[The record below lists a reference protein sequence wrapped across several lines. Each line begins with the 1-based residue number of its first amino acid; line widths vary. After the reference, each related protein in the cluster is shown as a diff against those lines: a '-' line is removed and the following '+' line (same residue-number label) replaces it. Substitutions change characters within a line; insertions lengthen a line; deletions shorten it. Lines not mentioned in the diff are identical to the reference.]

1 MQIVLIVLLAL
12 ACAVLLWRQY
22 TLEQGLHQAAR
33 RMKEQMADETTV
45 RLSLPCPSTGAEELL
60 ACLNQLLE
68 LRQEERALYRRKEQ
82 ELRRQIANVSHDLRT
97 PLTSIL
103 GYLQLLEGDGLSP
116 EKKAEYLS
124 VIEGRARTLQTF
136 IASFYD
142 LSRIEGG
149 ELPLEREQVDL
160 GRALSDQL
168 AASYGQIEEAGLD
181 MEVDIEESLP
191 PVWADSGAVTRI
203 FSNLLTN
210 ALRHGTG
217 VLTVRLYREGDA
229 IVSAFSNRADGLTEE
244 DAAHVFERFYTA
256 DKMRTGQSTGLGLAI
271 VKALAERMG
280 HTAAARWEDGVF
292 TIQVRWLCGGPR
304 RALEG
309 APTAKLLSDLRKR

>member
-1 MQIVLIVLLAL
+1 MIPALILLAL
-12 ACAVLLWRQY
+12 ACAVLIGRQL
-22 TLEQGLHQAAR
+22 TLEQGLHNAAR
-33 RMKEQMADETTV
+33 RMREQLADETTA
-45 RLSLPCPSTGAEELL
+45 RLSLPCPSAGAEELL
-60 ACLNQLLE
+60 SCLNQLL
-68 LRQEERALYRRKEQ
+68 

-116 EKKAEYLS
+116 ERKAEYLA

-136 IASFYD
+136 IAAFYD

-160 GRALSDQL
+160 RRALSDQL

-181 MEVDIEESLP
+181 MEVELADGLP
-191 PVWADSGAVTRI
+191 PVWADSGAAARI

-210 ALRHGTG
+210 ALRHGKDA
-217 VLTVRLYREGDA
+217 LSVRLYRAGNV
-229 IVSAFSNRADGLTEE
+229 IVSAFSNRAEGLTAE

-280 HTAAARWEDGVF
+280 HTTAARWEDGVF
-292 TIQVRWLCGGPR
+292 TIEVRWVI
-304 RALEG
+304 
-309 APTAKLLSDLRKR
+309 

>member
-1 MQIVLIVLLAL
+1 MKTVIIIILLVVIAVLLA
-12 ACAVLLWRQY
+12 RQY
-22 TLEQGLHQAAR
+22 TLEQGLHQAAKQMR
-33 RMKEQMADETTV
+33 AQMANETTA
-45 RLSLPCPSTGAEELL
+45 RLPLPCPSAGAEQLL
-60 ACLNQLLE
+60 VCLNDLLE
-68 LRQEERALYRRKEQ
+68 LRQAEYADYRRKEQ

-103 GYLQLLEGDGLSP
+103 GYLQLLEQEELPPD
-116 EKKAEYLS
+116 KRREYFQ

-149 ELPLEREQVDL
+149 ELPLEREKVDL
-160 GRALSDQL
+160 ARALSDQL
-168 AASYGQIEEAGLD
+168 AAAYQQIEEAGLE
-181 MEVDIEESLP
+181 MEVDMADGLP

-210 ALRHGTG
+210 ALRHGSGT
-217 VLTVRLYREGDA
+217 LSVRLYREGGC
-229 IVSAFSNRADGLTEE
+229 IVSSFTNQADGLTAE

-280 HTAAARWEDGVF
+280 HTAAARWEDGRF
-292 TIQVRWLCGGPR
+292 TVLVRW
-304 RALEG
+304 
-309 APTAKLLSDLRKR
+309 TV

>member
-1 MQIVLIVLLAL
+1 MKTAIIIVLLL
-12 ACAVLLWRQY
+12 AIAVQTVRRH
-22 TLEQGLHQAAR
+22 TLERGLRQAAR
-33 RMKEQMADETTV
+33 RMREQMADETTA
-45 RLSLPCPSTGAEELL
+45 RLALPCPSAGAEELL
-60 ACLNQLLE
+60 ICLNQLLE
-68 LRQEERALYRRKEQ
+68 LRQEERAGYRRKEQ

-103 GYLQLLEGDGLSP
+103 GYLQLLEGDGLSRS
-116 EKKAEYLS
+116 KKAEYLA

-136 IASFYD
+136 ISSFYD

-168 AASYGQIEEAGLD
+168 AVSYGQIEEAGLD
-181 MEVDIEESLP
+181 IEVDIQEGLP
-191 PVWADSGAVTRI
+191 PVWADNGAVARI

-210 ALRHGTG
+210 ALRHGAGT
-217 VLTVRLYREGDA
+217 LSVRLYREGGA
-229 IVSAFSNRADGLTEE
+229 IVSAFSNRADDLTAE
-244 DAAHVFERFYTA
+244 DAAHAFERFYTA

-292 TIQVRWLCGGPR
+292 TVEVNWRV
-304 RALEG
+304 
-309 APTAKLLSDLRKR
+309 

>member
-1 MQIVLIVLLAL
+1 MKGVAAIKIVLIILLVLLCAGL
-12 ACAVLLWRQY
+12 AVRQAI
-22 TLEQGLHQAAR
+22 LEKGLRRAAR
-33 RMKEQMADETTV
+33 RMREQMANETTA
-45 RLSLPCPSTGAEELL
+45 RLALPCPSAGAEELL
-60 ACLNQLLE
+60 SCLNQLLE

-103 GYLQLLEGDGLSP
+103 GYLQLLEGEGLP
-116 EKKAEYLS
+116 LEKRAEYLA

-136 IASFYD
+136 IAAFYD

-149 ELPLEREQVDL
+149 ELPLEREKVDL
-160 GRALSDQL
+160 SRALSDQL
-168 AASYGQIEEAGLD
+168 AAAYEQIEAAGLAV
-181 MEVDIEESLP
+181 EVDIAPGLP

-210 ALRHGTG
+210 ALRHGEDA
-217 VLTVRLYREGDA
+217 LSVRLYREGGV
-229 IVSAFSNRADGLTEE
+229 ILSAFSNRAEGLTAE

-280 HTAAARWEDGVF
+280 HTVAARWEDGVF
-292 TIQVRWLCGGPR
+292 TIEVRW
-304 RALEG
+304 
-309 APTAKLLSDLRKR
+309 SV

>member
-1 MQIVLIVLLAL
+1 MKTAIILFLLLVIVIQA
-12 ACAVLLWRQY
+12 ARRHAM
-22 TLEQGLHQAAR
+22 EQGLHQAAQ
-33 RMKEQMADETTV
+33 RMRAQMANKTTT
-45 RLSLPCPSTGAEELL
+45 RLALPCPSAGAEELL
-60 ACLNQLLE
+60 ACLNELLE
-68 LRQEERALYRRKEQ
+68 LRQTERADYRRKEQ

-103 GYLQLLEGDGLSP
+103 GYLQLLEQEELPP
-116 EKKAEYLS
+116 EKRREYFQ

-149 ELPLEREQVDL
+149 ELPLERESVDL

-168 AASYGQIEEAGLD
+168 TAAYEQIEEAGLE
-181 MEVDIEESLP
+181 MEVDIADHLP

-210 ALRHGTG
+210 ALRHGSDILS
-217 VLTVRLYREGDA
+217 VKLYQEGGY
-229 IVSAFSNRADGLTEE
+229 IVSSFSNRADDFTEE

-280 HTAAARWEDGVF
+280 HTAAARWEDGWF
-292 TIQVRWLCGGPR
+292 TVLVRWNIRSVEKP
-304 RALEG
+304 G
-309 APTAKLLSDLRKR
+309 AGV

>member
-1 MQIVLIVLLAL
+1 MKGVAAIKIVLIILLVLLCAGL
-12 ACAVLLWRQY
+12 AVRQAI
-22 TLEQGLHQAAR
+22 LEKGLRRAAR
-33 RMKEQMADETTV
+33 RMREQMANETTA
-45 RLSLPCPSTGAEELL
+45 RLALPCPSAGAEELL
-60 ACLNQLLE
+60 SCLNQLLE

-103 GYLQLLEGDGLSP
+103 GYLQLLEGEGLP
-116 EKKAEYLS
+116 LEKRAEYLA

-136 IASFYD
+136 IAAFYD

-149 ELPLEREQVDL
+149 ELPLEREKVDL

-168 AASYGQIEEAGLD
+168 AAAYEQIEAAGLAV
-181 MEVDIEESLP
+181 EVDIAPGLP

-210 ALRHGTG
+210 ALRHGEDT
-217 VLTVRLYREGDA
+217 LSVRLYREGGV
-229 IVSAFSNRADGLTEE
+229 ILSAFSNRAEGLTAE

-280 HTAAARWEDGVF
+280 HTVAARWEDGVF
-292 TIQVRWLCGGPR
+292 TIEVRW
-304 RALEG
+304 
-309 APTAKLLSDLRKR
+309 SV

>member
-1 MQIVLIVLLAL
+1 MIPALILLAL
-12 ACAVLLWRQY
+12 VCAVLIGRQL
-22 TLEQGLHQAAR
+22 TLEQGLHNAAR
-33 RMKEQMADETTV
+33 RMREQLADETTA
-45 RLSLPCPSTGAEELL
+45 RLSLPCPSAGAEELL
-60 ACLNQLLE
+60 SCLNQLLE
-68 LRQEERALYRRKEQ
+68 LRQEERARYRRKEQ

-116 EKKAEYLS
+116 ERKAEYLA

-136 IASFYD
+136 IAAFYD

-160 GRALSDQL
+160 RRALSDQL

-181 MEVDIEESLP
+181 MEVELADGLP
-191 PVWADSGAVTRI
+191 PVWADSGAVARI

-210 ALRHGTG
+210 ALRHGKDA
-217 VLTVRLYREGDA
+217 LSVRLYRAGNV
-229 IVSAFSNRADGLTEE
+229 IVSAFSNRAEGLTAE
-244 DAAHVFERFYTA
+244 DAAHVFERYYTA

-292 TIQVRWLCGGPR
+292 TIEVRWVI
-304 RALEG
+304 
-309 APTAKLLSDLRKR
+309 

>member
-1 MQIVLIVLLAL
+1 MLMIVTAALFLLCL
-12 ACAVLLWRQY
+12 GLVWRQS
-22 TLEQGLHQAAR
+22 TLEQGLHDAAR
-33 RMKEQMADETTV
+33 RMREQMADETTI
-45 RLSLPCPSTGAEELL
+45 RLSLPCPSAGAEELL
-60 ACLNQLLE
+60 VCLNELLE
-68 LRQEERALYRRKEQ
+68 LRQAERAGYRRKEQ

-103 GYLQLLEGDGLSP
+103 GYLQLLEQDSLPP
-116 EKKAEYLS
+116 EKRREYFQ

-149 ELPLEREQVDL
+149 ELPLEREKVDL

-168 AASYGQIEEAGLD
+168 AAAYQQIEEAGLE
-181 MEVDIEESLP
+181 MEVDIAPELP
-191 PVWADSGAVTRI
+191 QVWADSGAVTRI

-210 ALRHGTG
+210 ALRHGSQT
-217 VLTVRLYREGDA
+217 LSVRLYREGSCV
-229 IVSAFSNRADGLTEE
+229 VSAFANQAPGMTAE

-271 VKALAERMG
+271 VKALAQRMG
-280 HTAAARWEDGVF
+280 HDAAARWADGVF
-292 TIQVRWLCGGPR
+292 TVEVRW
-304 RALEG
+304 RA
-309 APTAKLLSDLRKR
+309 

>member
-1 MQIVLIVLLAL
+1 MKTAIIIFLLLVIVIQA
-12 ACAVLLWRQY
+12 ARRH
-22 TLEQGLHQAAR
+22 TLERGLRQAAR
-33 RMKEQMADETTV
+33 RMRAQIANETTV
-45 RLSLPCPSTGAEELL
+45 RLALPCPSAGAEELL
-60 ACLNQLLE
+60 VCLNDLLE
-68 LRQEERALYRRKEQ
+68 LRQSEKADYRRKEQ

-103 GYLQLLEGDGLSP
+103 GYLQLLEGDDLP
-116 EKKAEYLS
+116 LEKRREYFQ

-149 ELPLEREQVDL
+149 ELPLEREKVDL
-160 GRALSDQL
+160 ARALSNQL
-168 AASYGQIEEAGLD
+168 TAAYEQIEEAGLE
-181 MEVDIEESLP
+181 MEVNIADHLP

-210 ALRHGTG
+210 ALRHGSDTLS
-217 VLTVRLYREGDA
+217 VKLYREGGY
-229 IVSAFSNRADGLTEE
+229 IISSFSNRADDLTAE

-280 HTAAARWEDGVF
+280 HTAAARWEDGWF
-292 TIQVRWLCGGPR
+292 TVLVRW
-304 RALEG
+304 
-309 APTAKLLSDLRKR
+309 SV

>member
-1 MQIVLIVLLAL
+1 MHIILTAALAL
-12 ACAVLLWRQY
+12 VCAVLVGRQI
-22 TLEQGLHQAAR
+22 TLERGLHDAAR
-33 RMKEQMADETTV
+33 RMREQMADETTA
-45 RLSLPCPSTGAEELL
+45 RLSLPCPSAGAEELL
-60 ACLNQLLE
+60 VCLNQLLD

-103 GYLQLLEGDGLSP
+103 GYLQLLEGDGLSRS
-116 EKKAEYLS
+116 KKAEYLA

-136 IASFYD
+136 IAAFYD

-160 GRALSDQL
+160 ARTLSDQL

-181 MEVDIEESLP
+181 MEVDITPGLP
-191 PVWADSGAVTRI
+191 PVWADSGAVARI

-217 VLTVRLYREGDA
+217 TLTVRLYREGNVL
-229 IVSAFSNRADGLTEE
+229 VSAFSNRAEDLTAE

-280 HTAAARWEDGVF
+280 HTAAARWKDGVF
-292 TIQVRWLCGGPR
+292 TIEVRWPI
-304 RALEG
+304 
-309 APTAKLLSDLRKR
+309 

>member
-1 MQIVLIVLLAL
+1 MKTVLIIVLVL
-12 ACAVLLWRQY
+12 ACAALAGRQI
-22 TLEQGLHQAAR
+22 TLERGLHLAAR
-33 RMKEQMADETTV
+33 RMREQMADQTTA
-45 RLSLPCPSTGAEELL
+45 RLSLSCPSAGAEELL
-60 ACLNQLLE
+60 VCLNELLE

-103 GYLQLLEGDGLSP
+103 GYLQLLEEEGLP
-116 EKKAEYLS
+116 QEKKAEYLA

-136 IASFYD
+136 IAAFYD

-149 ELPLEREQVDL
+149 ELPLERERVDL

-168 AASYGQIEEAGLD
+168 AAAYEQIEETGLG
-181 MEVDIEESLP
+181 MEVDITPGLP

-210 ALRHGTG
+210 ALRHGSGTLS
-217 VLTVRLYREGDA
+217 VKLYREGSR
-229 IVSAFSNRADGLTEE
+229 IISLFSNQAGELTAE

-280 HTAAARWEDGVF
+280 HSVSARWEDGIF
-292 TIQVRWLCGGPR
+292 TVEVRW
-304 RALEG
+304 
-309 APTAKLLSDLRKR
+309 SV

>member
-1 MQIVLIVLLAL
+1 MKTVLIVLLIL
-12 ACAVLLWRQY
+12 LCAVLIGRQV
-22 TLEQGLHQAAR
+22 TLERGLRRAAL
-33 RMKEQMADETTV
+33 RMREQLADETTA
-45 RLSLPCPSTGAEELL
+45 RLALPCPSAGAEELL
-60 ACLNQLLE
+60 VCLNQLLE
-68 LRQEERALYRRKEQ
+68 LRQEERAAYRRKEQ

-116 EKKAEYLS
+116 EKKAEYLT
-124 VIEGRARTLQTF
+124 VVEGRARTLQVF
-136 IASFYD
+136 IATFYD

-149 ELPLEREQVDL
+149 ELPLEREKVDL

-168 AASYGQIEEAGLD
+168 AASYEQIEEAGLD
-181 MEVDIEESLP
+181 MEVDLAPDLP

-210 ALRHGTG
+210 ALRHGKDA
-217 VLTVRLYREGDA
+217 LSIRLYREGNG
-229 IVSAFSNRADGLTEE
+229 IVSAFSNRAEDLTAE
-244 DAAHVFERFYTA
+244 DASHVFERFYTA

-280 HTAAARWEDGVF
+280 HSAAARWEDGVF
-292 TIQVRWLCGGPR
+292 TIEVRW
-304 RALEG
+304 AL
-309 APTAKLLSDLRKR
+309 

>member
-1 MQIVLIVLLAL
+1 MKTVLIVILLL
-12 ACAVLLWRQY
+12 VCSVLLWRQY
-22 TLEQGLHQAAR
+22 TLEQGLHRAAR
-33 RMKEQMADETTV
+33 RMREQMADETTA
-45 RLSLPCPSTGAEELL
+45 RLSLPCPSAGAEELL
-60 ACLNQLLE
+60 ICLNQLLE
-68 LRQEERALYRRKEQ
+68 LRQEERAGYRRKEQ

-103 GYLQLLEGDGLSP
+103 GYLQLLEGDGLSRS
-116 EKKAEYLS
+116 KKAEYLA

-136 IASFYD
+136 ISSFYD

-168 AASYGQIEEAGLD
+168 AVSYGQIEEAGLD
-181 MEVDIEESLP
+181 IEVDIQEGLP
-191 PVWADSGAVTRI
+191 PVWADNGAVARI

-210 ALRHGTG
+210 ALRHGAGT
-217 VLTVRLYREGDA
+217 LSVRLYREGGA
-229 IVSAFSNRADGLTEE
+229 IVSAFSNRADDLTAE
-244 DAAHVFERFYTA
+244 DAAHAFERFYTA

-292 TIQVRWLCGGPR
+292 TVEVNWRV
-304 RALEG
+304 
-309 APTAKLLSDLRKR
+309 

>member
-1 MQIVLIVLLAL
+1 MKTAVIIFLLLVIAL
-12 ACAVLLWRQY
+12 QGARRY
-22 TLEQGLHQAAR
+22 TLEQGLHQAAKKMR
-33 RMKEQMADETTV
+33 EQMADETTT
-45 RLSLPCPSTGAEELL
+45 RLALPCPSAGAEELL
-60 ACLNQLLE
+60 VCLNELLE
-68 LRQEERALYRRKEQ
+68 LRQAERAGYRRKEQ

-103 GYLQLLEGDGLSP
+103 GYLQLLEGENLPP
-116 EKKAEYLS
+116 EKRREYFQ

-149 ELPLEREQVDL
+149 ELPLEREKVDL

-168 AASYGQIEEAGLD
+168 AAAYGQIEEAGLE
-181 MEVDIEESLP
+181 MAVDIAPGLP

-210 ALRHGTG
+210 ALRHGEDA
-217 VLTVRLYREGDA
+217 LSVRLYRDGDA
-229 IVSAFSNRADGLTEE
+229 LVSAFSNRAVDLTSE

-280 HTAAARWEDGVF
+280 HAAAARWEDGVF
-292 TIQVRWLCGGPR
+292 TVEVRW
-304 RALEG
+304 
-309 APTAKLLSDLRKR
+309 SV

>member
-1 MQIVLIVLLAL
+1 MKGVAAIKIVLIILLVLLCAGL
-12 ACAVLLWRQY
+12 AVRQAI
-22 TLEQGLHQAAR
+22 LEKGLRRAAR
-33 RMKEQMADETTV
+33 RMREQMANETTA
-45 RLSLPCPSTGAEELL
+45 RLALPCPSAWAEELL
-60 ACLNQLLE
+60 SCLNQLLE

-103 GYLQLLEGDGLSP
+103 GYLQLLEGEGLP
-116 EKKAEYLS
+116 LEKRAEYLA

-136 IASFYD
+136 IAAFYD

-149 ELPLEREQVDL
+149 ELPLEREKVDL
-160 GRALSDQL
+160 SRALSDQL
-168 AASYGQIEEAGLD
+168 AAAYEQIEAAGLAV
-181 MEVDIEESLP
+181 EVDIAPGLP

-210 ALRHGTG
+210 ALRHGEDT
-217 VLTVRLYREGDA
+217 LSVRLYREGGV
-229 IVSAFSNRADGLTEE
+229 ILSAFSNRAEGLTAE

-280 HTAAARWEDGVF
+280 HTVAARWEDGVF
-292 TIQVRWLCGGPR
+292 TIEVRW
-304 RALEG
+304 
-309 APTAKLLSDLRKR
+309 SV

>member
-1 MQIVLIVLLAL
+1 MKGVAAIKIVLIILLVLLCAGL
-12 ACAVLLWRQY
+12 AVRQAI
-22 TLEQGLHQAAR
+22 LEKGLRRAAR
-33 RMKEQMADETTV
+33 RMREQMANETTA
-45 RLSLPCPSTGAEELL
+45 RLALPCPSAGAEELL
-60 ACLNQLLE
+60 SCLNQLLE

-103 GYLQLLEGDGLSP
+103 GYLQLLEGEGLP
-116 EKKAEYLS
+116 LEKRAEYLA

-136 IASFYD
+136 IAAFYD

-149 ELPLEREQVDL
+149 ELPLEREKVDL
-160 GRALSDQL
+160 SRALSDQL
-168 AASYGQIEEAGLD
+168 AAAYEQIEAAGLAV
-181 MEVDIEESLP
+181 EVDIAPGLP

-210 ALRHGTG
+210 ALRHGEDT
-217 VLTVRLYREGDA
+217 LSVRLYREGGV
-229 IVSAFSNRADGLTEE
+229 ILSAFSNRAEGLTAE

-280 HTAAARWEDGVF
+280 HTVAARWEDGVF
-292 TIQVRWLCGGPR
+292 TVEVRW
-304 RALEG
+304 
-309 APTAKLLSDLRKR
+309 TV